1 MSNDGPVAHIAGVCR
16 RCGVEHVLHNDVAQ
30 ALAAQQALFAELQAP
45 AHPLRA
51 LLDGTRGKMLAVA
64 VVVDKSGRTQRL
76 QAYSGDLGGVLD
88 QPGCAPSIIRREDT
102 ADLEAD
108 TLAQLAE
115 LQAAIDAANDA
126 DTTQQLRRRR
136 RALSATLMAAMHDAV
151 RLTSRGGVT
160 LPLREV
166 FVGAGMPSG
175 TADCGL
181 PKVLQQANRLGAD
194 VVAVT
199 EAWWGP
205 DLGDRR
211 HGVHQAPC
219 TTRCLPI
226 LGHLLCPVRADG
238 DRP

>member
-1 MSNDGPVAHIAGVCR
+1 MTDGPVALVAGLCR
-16 RCGVEHVLHNDVAQ
+16 RCGIEHVLHNDVARATQ
-30 ALAAQQALFAELQAP
+30 AQQALFAELASS

-64 VVVDKSGRTQRL
+64 VVVDEHGATHRL

-102 ADLEAD
+102 AELEAD
-108 TLAQLAE
+108 TLAQLAT
-115 LQAAIDAANDA
+115 LQAALEATSDVE
-126 DTTQQLRRRR
+126 TMQQLRRRR

-151 RLTSRGGVT
+151 RLTSAGGIT
-160 LPLREV
+160 LPLRDV
-166 FVGAGMPSG
+166 FVGGGMPSG

-181 PKVLQQANRLGAD
+181 PKVLQQANRMGAV

-219 TTRCLPI
+219 ATRCQPI
-226 LGHLLCPVRADG
+226 LGHLLCPVRRA
-238 DRP
+238 

>member
-1 MSNDGPVAHIAGVCR
+1 VTDGPVAVVAGLCR
-16 RCGVEHVLHNDVAQ
+16 RCGVEHVLHNDITRAAHALQ
-30 ALAAQQALFAELQAP
+30 ALVGELDGASN
-45 AHPLRA
+45 PLRA
-51 LLDGTRGKMLAVA
+51 LLQATRGKMLAVA
-64 VVVDKSGRTQRL
+64 VVVDADGVEHRL

-102 ADLEAD
+102 AELEAD
-108 TLAQLAE
+108 TLAQLST
-115 LQAAIDAANDA
+115 LQAALEATNDA
-126 DTTQQLRRRR
+126 DAIQQLRRRR

-151 RLTSRGGVT
+151 RLTSAGGIT
-160 LPLREV
+160 RPLRDV
-166 FVGAGMPSG
+166 FVGGGMPSG

-181 PKVLQQANRLGAD
+181 PKVLQQANRMGAV

-226 LGHLLCPVRADG
+226 LGHLLCPVRVSGEAA
-238 DRP
+238 

>member
-1 MSNDGPVAHIAGVCR
+1 MSDGPAARIAGMCH
-16 RCGVEHVLHNDVAQ
+16 RCGVEHVLHNDVVRAAQ
-30 ALAAQQALFAELQAP
+30 AQQALFTELESP

-51 LLDGTRGKMLAVA
+51 LLQATRGKMLAVA
-64 VVVDKSGRTQRL
+64 VVVDGHGAEHRL

-102 ADLEAD
+102 ADLEAS
-108 TLAQLAE
+108 TLLQLATV
-115 LQAAIDAANDA
+115 QAALDATSDA
-126 DTTQQLRRRR
+126 DEIQQLRRRR
-136 RALSATLMAAMHDAV
+136 RTLSATLMAAMHDAV
-151 RLTSRGGVT
+151 RLTSAGGMT
-160 LPLREV
+160 QPLREV
-166 FVGAGMPSG
+166 FVGGGMPSG

-181 PKVLQQANRLGAD
+181 PKVLQQANRMGAV

-219 TTRCLPI
+219 AGRCLPI
-226 LGHLLCPVRADG
+226 LGHLLCPVRA
-238 DRP
+238 P